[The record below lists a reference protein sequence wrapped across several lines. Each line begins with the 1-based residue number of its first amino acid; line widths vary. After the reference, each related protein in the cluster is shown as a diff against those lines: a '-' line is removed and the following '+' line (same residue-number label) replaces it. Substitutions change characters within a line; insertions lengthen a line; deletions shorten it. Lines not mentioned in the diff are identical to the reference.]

1 MGHGLIQENLVGLEG
16 KALDFF
22 FKSVNIWDRKM
33 FYTSFWKT
41 ASLEYLVPWMLK
53 SPLTSVLNKS
63 SKYDFIYYQKMTWTL
78 STKSHE
84 NWQKLIFFG
93 QCLAEYGQCAMQWFG
108 IPFQG
113 PENCVH
119 PRDSLSD
126 CINRFRNATK
136 WRAIWAIVQWSM

>member
-1 MGHGLIQENLVGLEG
+1 
-16 KALDFF
+16 
-22 FKSVNIWDRKM
+22 
-33 FYTSFWKT
+33 
-41 ASLEYLVPWMLK
+41 
-53 SPLTSVLNKS
+53 
-63 SKYDFIYYQKMTWTL
+63 MTWTL

-93 QCLAEYGQCAMQWFG
+93 QFLAEYGQCAMQWFG

-136 WRAIWAIVQWSM
+136 WRAIWAIAQWSRVVLTLAISSYFFLKIQSSSSSIFYQISSSSVEKKIYLMFLIITLHSIRSKELRQFNIYKMHSTNFNLEF